1 MKSKKT
7 QKNQPQHGEI
17 IIFTTEDKQSHL
29 EVKLEQDT
37 VWLTQKQIAELFKTE
52 RSVITKHLNNIF
64 KNKELDESSVCAIF
78 AHTASDGKIYKT
90 KFYNLDVIIST
101 GYRVNSNR
109 ATKFRI
115 WATKVLREHIVKG
128 FTLNEK
134 RLIEQQQ
141 SKLKELEKAV
151 VLLQN
156 AAQAAITKSEAI
168 GLLSII
174 TGYAKSWILLQ
185 KYDNKDINLI
195 SRGLSKPAGQIRYG
209 EAKKAIDLLK
219 EDLINKKEAS
229 ELFGIERE
237 SALEGILE
245 SIYQTFGGKEL
256 YPSIEEKAAHILY
269 FIIKDHPFVDGNKR
283 IGSFLFILFLHKN
296 NYLFKS
302 TGETKINDN
311 TLVAIALLIAESKPK
326 EKETMIA
333 LISNLLNEY

>member
-1 MKSKKT
+1 MHIPFS
-7 QKNQPQHGEI
+7 
-17 IIFTTEDKQSHL
+17 DKPVSL
-29 EVKLEQDT
+29 
-37 VWLTQKQIAELFKTE
+37 
-52 RSVITKHLNNIF
+52 
-64 KNKELDESSVCAIF
+64 
-78 AHTASDGKIYKT
+78 
-90 KFYNLDVIIST
+90 YNLDVIISL
-101 GYRVNSNR
+101 GYRVNSKR
-109 ATKFRI
+109 ATQFRI

-134 RLIEQQQ
+134 RLVEQQQ

-245 SIYQTFGGKEL
+245 SIHQTFGGKEL
-256 YPSIEEKAAHILY
+256 YPSIEEKAAHVLY